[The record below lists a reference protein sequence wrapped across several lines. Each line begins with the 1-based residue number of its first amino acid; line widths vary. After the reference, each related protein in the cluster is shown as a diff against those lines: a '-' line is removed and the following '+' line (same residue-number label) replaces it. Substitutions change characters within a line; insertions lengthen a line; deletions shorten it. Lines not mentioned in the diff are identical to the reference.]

1 MNNRI
6 FSVVLL
12 SGLLLTHAPS
22 ANAAS
27 DRDKALALAA
37 SGCAMG
43 WLDSPLL
50 LNLNNFGDSVVA
62 SATSSQWNDATNN
75 EFVQIH
81 HNQFLEG
88 WSLAANLDRRWS
100 KLSNTYSDAY
110 EYIGQQASNGR
121 LVGEIWKSAGRKYG
135 GIFNANCKIAIT
147 SARSKAKAAKK
158 SFPRWIVLT
167 AGELL
172 PELDPRTK
180 F

>member
-1 MNNRI
+1 MNLRV
-6 FSVVLL
+6 FSLCLIVTLL
-12 SGLLLTHAPS
+12 FTQVPS

-27 DRDKALALAA
+27 DKEKALALAA

-50 LNLNNFGDSVVA
+50 TNLSNFGTQVVMT
-62 SATSSQWNDATNN
+62 ATSSQWNDATNN

-88 WSLAANLDRRWS
+88 WSLAANLDAKWR
-100 KLSNTYSDAY
+100 KLSDTYSDAY
-110 EYIGQQASNGR
+110 EFIGQQASSGR
-121 LVGEIWKSAGRKYG
+121 LVGEIWNSAGRKYG

-147 SARSKAKAAKK
+147 SARSKAKMAKK
-158 SFPRWIVLT
+158 SFPRWIFLT

-172 PELDPRTK
+172 PTLDPRTK
-180 F
+180 L

>member
-1 MNNRI
+1 MNKSI
-6 FSVVLL
+6 FVLCL
-12 SGLLLTHAPS
+12 TLGLLGTQVS
-22 ANAAS
+22 TGNAAS
-27 DRDKALALAA
+27 DKDKALALAA

-50 LNLNNFGDSVVA
+50 GNLNNVGTQVIM

-75 EFVQIH
+75 ALVQIH
-81 HNQFLEG
+81 HNQFLES
-88 WSLAANLDRRWS
+88 WSLAANLDARWS

-121 LVGEIWKSAGRKYG
+121 LVGEIWNSAGRKYG

-167 AGELL
+167 TGELL

-180 F
+180 S